1 MLTLSE
7 NAQTAI
13 DDVATRADLPAG
25 GGLRISRS
33 PGQPGGLELAL
44 APTPASTD
52 RVIETGRT
60 PVFVDDAAAAQLDQ
74 LVLDAAPA
82 TEQGGEPSFLLAPQS
97 PQDPPDA

>member
-33 PGQPGGLELAL
+33 PGQPGGLELTL
-44 APTPASTD
+44 TPAPESTD
-52 RVIETGRT
+52 RVIQTGQT
-60 PVFVDDAAAAQLDQ
+60 PVFVDEAAAEQLDL
-74 LVLDAAPA
+74 LVLDTTPAP
-82 TEQGGEPSFLLAPQS
+82 EPGGEPGFVLAPQS
-97 PQDPPDA
+97 PQEQ